1 MRAPLAPSLLLSLQ
15 GRLIATSQ
23 THRLEAAPVK
33 LWAVTLSLSGVRG
46 GEVEVRIGLG
56 AKRPTRE
63 LDTTYICCNVL
74 MHAQLLLVFFLDT
87 GNKARPANLD

>member
-63 LDTTYICCNVL
+63 LDTTYIHRNLL
-74 MHAQLLLVFFLDT
+74 MHAQVLLVLFLDT
-87 GNKARPANLD
+87 GKGDCPTKFD